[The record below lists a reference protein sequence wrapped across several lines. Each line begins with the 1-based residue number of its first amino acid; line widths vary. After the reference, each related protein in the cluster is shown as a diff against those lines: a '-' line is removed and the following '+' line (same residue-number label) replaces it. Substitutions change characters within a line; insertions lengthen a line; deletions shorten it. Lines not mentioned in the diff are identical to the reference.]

1 MVPTYNEA
9 ENVGELL
16 ERIRRAMGGRGF
28 SYEVVIVDDSSSDG
42 TAEVAR
48 DTASR
53 LGIPLKLIIRSSR
66 GLAGAVMRGFRE
78 ASGEYILVMDADL
91 QHPPE
96 VAAEMVERA
105 LREGLDIVIASRYVE
120 GGGVEGWSI
129 YRRIV
134 SRLASI
140 VARILI
146 PQARRVRDPLSGF
159 FLIRRSVIEAMEK
172 SGVERHGRSFK
183 ILLEILVRGRYERI
197 AEHPY
202 IFKPRVRG
210 RSKLGLR
217 ESLEFIKQVIE
228 LSDYRILK
236 FMLVGSTGVIV
247 NNLVLYA
254 LTSHMNVPV
263 YIASPIAIE
272 TATVNNFILNDRW
285 TFKRFRQMGRAYIRL
300 AKYHIAVGLGNL
312 VNYVVVLALHQ
323 ILGIIPANILGIGL
337 GFITNYLVSSE
348 FVWEIAKSYKGSRL
362 LRRGRDLYK
371 VTQYNISRSNMKN

>member
-1 MVPTYNEA
+1 VVPTYNEA

-16 ERIRRAMGGRGF
+16 ERISRAMAGKGF
-28 SYEVVIVDDSSSDG
+28 SYEIVIVDDSSSDG

-53 LGIPLKLIIRSSR
+53 LGIPLKLVIRSSR
-66 GLAGAVMRGFRE
+66 GLAGAVVRGFRE

-96 VAAEMVERA
+96 VAAEIIEKA
-105 LREGLDIVIASRYVE
+105 LKEDLDLVIASRYVE

-129 YRRIV
+129 HRRIV

-140 VARILI
+140 AARILI
-146 PQARRVRDPLSGF
+146 PQARRVKDPLSGF
-159 FLIRRSVIEAMEK
+159 FLVRRSVIE
-172 SGVERHGRSFK
+172 GVENSDIERHGRSFK
-183 ILLEILVRGRYERI
+183 ILLEILVRGRYKRI

-202 IFKPRVRG
+202 RFRPRIRG
-210 RSKLGLR
+210 KSKLGLR
-217 ESLEFIKQVIE
+217 ESIEFLRQVME
-228 LSDYRILK
+228 LSDYRIPK
-236 FMLVGSTGVIV
+236 FMLVGSTGVVV
-247 NNLVLYA
+247 NNLVLYT
-254 LTSHMNVPV
+254 LTGYLNIPV

-272 TATVNNFILNDRW
+272 TATINNFMLNDKW
-285 TFKRFRQMGRAYIRL
+285 TFKRFRQIGKAYIRL
-300 AKYHIAVGLGNL
+300 AKYHVAVGLGNL

-348 FVWEIAKSYKGSRL
+348 FVWEIAKNYRGSRPAHKNRKL
-362 LRRGRDLYK
+362 CLKLRGIARLDH
-371 VTQYNISRSNMKN
+371 IC